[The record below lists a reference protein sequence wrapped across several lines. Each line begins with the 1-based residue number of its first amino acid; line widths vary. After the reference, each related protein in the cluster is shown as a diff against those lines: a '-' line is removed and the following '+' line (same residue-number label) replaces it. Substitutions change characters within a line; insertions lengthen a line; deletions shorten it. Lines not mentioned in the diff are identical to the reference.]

1 MARALPTGSS
11 TTSQRPT
18 PKNATRA
25 NANKMHAMAARMNLR
40 QFRGKA
46 TVAELGEVAMGNL
59 RMLSRPDV
67 VVNSRGYG

>member
-1 MARALPTGSS
+1 M
-11 TTSQRPT
+11 TSQRPT

-25 NANKMHAMAARMNLR
+25 NANKMHAMVARMNLR
-40 QFRGKA
+40 QFRGEA

>member
-1 MARALPTGSS
+1 
-11 TTSQRPT
+11 
-18 PKNATRA
+18 
-25 NANKMHAMAARMNLR
+25 MNLR

-67 VVNSRGYG
+67 VVNLRGYG